1 MKRLIAAI
9 AAAVLGISAQAGWK
23 EGVNTDADG
32 VRWNFRYDEEE
43 RVAYIQGAQ
52 YYGRTLRI
60 PAKVSLGEVEYH
72 VVLIEASAFSRFKD
86 SLAATINNIVIPSSV
101 AIIEQNAFEGCSSLT
116 SLVIGSGVDE
126 IDEEAFKD
134 CFSLKEVTIPK
145 NVTSL
150 RARAFMGCTSLQDVN
165 FDRKVGGTA
174 GRFTRTDFY
183 SIFANTP
190 YLATANANDN
200 FANAI
205 DLGSAVSGK
214 TSADNSIAT
223 LEDGEP
229 DTAYSRSLWWK
240 WTAPAGVTDVAFYS
254 HQSGL
259 LHEINVYTG
268 TALGELEEVGE
279 TSYWRTGSQAIVGV
293 SVEPGQTYYILVGD
307 RHKNGRSICGRFELC
322 WQAANGFA
330 FLIEEG
336 RLFGCVGR
344 NCPLDLVI
352 PNNVVVIDERA
363 FSSEYYFGSENVRF
377 VTIPESVGY
386 IDVCAFYGCAN
397 MLTPLTI
404 ANCGLL
410 GIEDAAFFG
419 CESLGSADD
428 IILPDTVRYVRD
440 GDVFGGYG
448 GDLTVHAP
456 EAVQDMFKSGDWGA
470 GFGND
475 THLEVKY
482 FRVPTEDYTT
492 VLLNAN
498 LDDAW
503 FVDGLWTVSF
513 IAEDCGEP
521 PHTYVDD
528 DSFECT
534 KITPKRGETAWRDAI
549 SRLPTD
555 YSEQH
560 YRFDGFWTART
571 GGTQVWDHNMKYV
584 GGTAYWTSDGKWKYS
599 GKELVVYGHWI
610 DSSSQSLTIGGGK
623 EAMSRAYS
631 CEAKTA
637 ESFSVA
643 CNSSWTAT
651 ASASWIT
658 IASGAS
664 GSGNGTVKYKLAEN
678 TGTSMRSGTIKVKC
692 GSITRTCT
700 ITQDKPLLI
709 GGKTSMSR
717 TYEKTAQTDCYFSVT
732 CSQSSW
738 TAASTASWVTLQS
751 GSSSGV
757 GSGKIYY
764 NVAANSGP
772 QRTAKITVTSRG
784 LSRVCTITQKAG
796 GEATLTIGGG
806 KTSMS
811 RGYSC
816 EAKTA
821 ESFSVACNGS
831 WTATPSA
838 SWITI
843 ISGASGSG
851 NGTVK
856 YKLAENTGTSM
867 RSGTIKVKCGSI
879 TRTCTITQDKPLLI
893 GGKTSMSR
901 TYAAAKQTGCYFTV
915 TCSQTSWTAV
925 SSASWVTLKTSGGT
939 GTGTLTYDIAANTSS
954 SSRTATIKVTS
965 RGLTRTCT
973 IKQNG
978 K

>member
-23 EGVNTDADG
+23 EGVNIDADG

-43 RVAYIQGAQ
+43 RVAYLQGAQ

-60 PAKVSLGEVEYH
+60 PAKVSVGEAEYP

-101 AIIEQNAFEGCSSLT
+101 SIIEQNAFEGCRSLT
-116 SLVIGSGVDE
+116 NLVIGSGVDE

-150 RARAFMGCTSLQDVN
+150 RARAFMDCTSLQDVS
-165 FDRKVGGTA
+165 FDRNAGGTA
-174 GRFTRTDFY
+174 GRFASGTDFY

-268 TALGELEEVGE
+268 TALDELEEVGE

-307 RHKNGRSICGRFELC
+307 GHKNGRSICGRFELC

-336 RLFGCVGR
+336 RLFGCVGI
-344 NCPLDLVI
+344 NCPFNLAI
-352 PNNVVVIDERA
+352 PNNVVLIDERA

-377 VTIPESVGY
+377 VTIPESVGW
-386 IDVCAFYGCAN
+386 IEVCAFYGCEN
-397 MLTPLTI
+397 MLSPLTI

-410 GIEDAAFFG
+410 GIEDGAFFG
-419 CESLGSADD
+419 CASLGAADD

-456 EAVQDMFKSGDWGA
+456 EAVQDMLESGDWGA

-503 FVDGLWTVSF
+503 FVDGLWDVSYCVK
-513 IAEDCGEP
+513 DYGEP
-521 PHTYVDD
+521 YQTYVDD
-528 DSFECT
+528 DWFECT

-560 YRFDGFWTART
+560 YRFDGFWTTKT

-599 GKELVVYGHWI
+599 GEELVVYAHWF
-610 DSSSQSLTIGGGK
+610 DSTAYRVTFNPTNGK
-623 EAMSRAYS
+623 VPKRTKIVQGNGTYGPLP
-631 CEAKTA
+631 
-637 ESFSVA
+637 
-643 CNSSWTAT
+643 TAT
-651 ASASWIT
+651 QDGYDFLGWFTERSGGTQVTESTKVAQKSDHTLYAHWRKASAATTFTVTFSPNST
-658 IASGAS
+658 GATTTESTRKVASGAKL
-664 GSGNGTVKYKLAEN
+664 GTLPTA
-678 TGTSMRSGTIKVKC
+678 
-692 GSITRTCT
+692 
-700 ITQDKPLLI
+700 
-709 GGKTSMSR
+709 
-717 TYEKTAQTDCYFSVT
+717 AQTGYDFVGWFTEKSGGTQVTANTVATKSVT
-732 CSQSSW
+732 
-738 TAASTASWVTLQS
+738 
-751 GSSSGV
+751 
-757 GSGKIYY
+757 YY
-764 NVAANSGP
+764 AHW
-772 QRTAKITVTSRG
+772 K
-784 LSRVCTITQKAG
+784 
-796 GEATLTIGGG
+796 
-806 KTSMS
+806 
-811 RGYSC
+811 
-816 EAKTA
+816 AKT
-821 ESFSVACNGS
+821 
-831 WTATPSA
+831 
-838 SWITI
+838 
-843 ISGASGSG
+843 
-851 NGTVK
+851 
-856 YKLAENTGTSM
+856 
-867 RSGTIKVKCGSI
+867 
-879 TRTCTITQDKPLLI
+879 
-893 GGKTSMSR
+893 
-901 TYAAAKQTGCYFTV
+901 FTV
-915 TCSQTSWTAV
+915 TYNPTNGSV
-925 SSASWVTLKTSGGT
+925 SPKSKIVQYNKAYGTLPVAEQKGYNFLGWFTERSGGT
-939 GTGTLTYDIAANTSS
+939 Q
-954 SSRTATIKVTS
+954 VTETTKM
-965 RGLTRTCT
+965 TRTSDHT
-973 IKQNG
+973 IYAHWKRATN
-978 K
+978 